1 MEVACSVP
9 QDTEGE
15 VRKDGFQEK
24 GVVVCPHK
32 VEHEG
37 LVDIADDLP
46 KRSFN
51 PVVGYGT
58 DVTDGSGDRY
68 GG

>member
-1 MEVACSVP
+1 MI
-9 QDTEGE
+9 
-15 VRKDGFQEK
+15 
-24 GVVVCPHK
+24 CPLK

-46 KRSFN
+46 EGSFN

-58 DVTDGSGDRY
+58 DVIY
-68 GG
+68 GPRD